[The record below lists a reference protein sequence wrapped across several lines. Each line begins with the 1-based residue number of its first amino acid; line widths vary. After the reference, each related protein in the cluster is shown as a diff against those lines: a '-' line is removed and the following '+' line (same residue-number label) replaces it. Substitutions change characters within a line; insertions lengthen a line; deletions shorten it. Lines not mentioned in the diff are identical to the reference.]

1 MPEDI
6 FGQALHASHPVSRQ
20 GEACTHNQLILF
32 MACSWIAMLD
42 WTVLSF
48 MKIKPGHLSQGQG
61 SMNEALGPSLQR

>member
-32 MACSWIAMLD
+32 MACSWTAMLD
-42 WTVLSF
+42 LDCF
-48 MKIKPGHLSQGQG
+48 
-61 SMNEALGPSLQR
+61 